1 MGAASVE
8 RSERGAIAEF
18 GAGGRGSKVGRPLAD
33 GERGG
38 GHHPERAVR
47 LAVVVV
53 LAPVLDQDLGL
64 GEAGEQLHREEL
76 VADASAEALDVRAFR
91 EALGVPKEFR
101 PIRRSRSA
109 TRQNLR
115 RTSAL
120 IAAPK
125 KRSFTAD
132 TGTLIKDVDDALG
145 RSTAQ

>member
-1 MGAASVE
+1 MGAASAE

-53 LAPVLDQDLGL
+53 LAPVLDQDLRL

-91 EALGVPKEFR
+91 EAFGVPKEFR
-101 PIRRSRSA
+101 PIRAISVGYPAEPAKDISA
-109 TRQNLR
+109 HR
-115 RTSAL
+115 RPEEEVIHRRHWNAH
-120 IAAPK
+120 K
-125 KRSFTAD
+125 
-132 TGTLIKDVDDALG
+132 G
-145 RSTAQ
+145 RG